1 MKLRGRPPL
10 WPTETGTA
18 GIPPTNAPNLAS
30 EDDPEPCDVVPQAPG
45 MSSPCG
51 DDLQHFTIHVRRP
64 GMCEPSQCKG
74 ETNVVST
81 ARCARAALSPWRVVR
96 CVRPSLPFV
105 PRCRSRRRLAAPAPS
120 PDMASTAGVS
130 HEQLCG
136 TIPTTMMTP
145 HQSRSSDPRSR
156 ICHNGNRQRSGLKL
170 SGRSLALAFGTTTL
184 QAFHELRERIS
195 QSFVFSAQ
203 VRRFSRVLLFSK
215 SHSARSASHFSRTK
229 F

>member
-1 MKLRGRPPL
+1 MANRGQELPKFLRPMPPTSPARTTPNPATWSHKLQVCPLLAETTCNTSPSTFAARGCVNRHNAKEKPTWSQLPAVLGRPCPRGGL
-10 WPTETGTA
+10 CGALGQSAVRAEVSL
-18 GIPPTNAPNLAS
+18 PPP
-30 EDDPEPCDVVPQAPG
+30 PGGPCAVTRHG
-45 MSSPCG
+45 
-51 DDLQHFTIHVRRP
+51 
-64 GMCEPSQCKG
+64 
-74 ETNVVST
+74 
-81 ARCARAALSPWRVVR
+81 
-96 CVRPSLPFV
+96 VRPLGFRTR
-105 PRCRSRRRLAAPAPS
+105 PRWK
-120 PDMASTAGVS
+120 M
-130 HEQLCG
+130 QLCG

-195 QSFVFSAQ
+195 QSFVFSAH
-203 VRRFSRVLLFSK
+203 VRCFSRVLLFSK